1 MRPATSPHTTK
12 TGNGFVTMTKLAPL
26 TDGERNAA
34 IILVALG
41 AQLSANVM
49 RHIPDPMV
57 ERLTYAMSTMDRVE
71 PETRMS
77 ITQEFIEELE
87 TYRRFNYGG
96 VEYARE
102 VLAKAVGR
110 ERAEELL
117 SRVTYRDSQRPFDF
131 LADVEPVQLARFLQ
145 EEHPQTISL
154 ILAHLPPMLSA
165 RVFSCLPDTIR
176 TEVVNR
182 IGMMDRISPDV
193 VKVVESGLQSK
204 LSLVLPRQQQGE
216 SIGGVDFLVQLLNQV
231 DRSTEKSLMQE
242 LSERNPELAELV
254 QSRMFVFEDLAL
266 LDNRSLELV
275 LRDVD
280 KKDLLLAL
288 RGAPDNV
295 RNVIFRNISK
305 RAAQMMQEDLAVM
318 GPVRLRT
325 VEEAQ
330 KNIVKVVRRLEE
342 EEQIVISR
350 GNSEDVLI

>member
-1 MRPATSPHTTK
+1 
-12 TGNGFVTMTKLAPL
+12 MTKMAPL
-26 TDGERNAA
+26 TKGERNAA

-49 RHIPDPMV
+49 RHIPDPLV
-57 ERLTYAMSTMDRVE
+57 ERLTFAMSDMDRVM
-71 PETRMS
+71 PDVRASLTKN
-77 ITQEFIEELE
+77 FIEELE
-87 TYRRFNYGG
+87 TNRRFNYGG
-96 VEYARE
+96 IEYARE
-102 VLAKAVGR
+102 VLSKALGR
-110 ERAEELL
+110 ERAEEVL
-117 SRVTYRDSQRPFDF
+117 SRVTYRDSKRPFDF
-131 LADVEPVQLARFLQ
+131 LADVEPAQLARFLQ
-145 EEHPQTISL
+145 EEHPQTIAL
-154 ILAHLPPMLSA
+154 ILAHLPPVLSA
-165 RVFSCLPDTIR
+165 RVFSCLPDNNR

-193 VKVVESGLQSK
+193 VKVVETGLQSK

-216 SIGGVDFLVQLLNQV
+216 SIGGIDFLVQLLNQV
-231 DRSTEKSLMQE
+231 DRTTEKALMQE
-242 LSERNPELAELV
+242 LSAENPELAEQV
-254 QSRMFVFEDLAL
+254 QARMFVFEDLTL

-275 LRDVD
+275 LREVD

-330 KNIVKVVRRLEE
+330 KSIVKVVRRLEE

>member
-1 MRPATSPHTTK
+1 MAEVQTLNPI
-12 TGNGFVTMTKLAPL
+12 APP
-26 TDGERNAA
+26 TEAERRAA
-34 IILVALG
+34 IVLVSLG
-41 AQLSANVM
+41 AQLSATVL
-49 RHIPDPMV
+49 RHMPDKVV
-57 ERLTYAMSTMDRVE
+57 ERLTYAISSLDRV
-71 PETRMS
+71 PPDMRKS
-77 ITQEFIEELE
+77 ITEEFIEEAE
-87 TYRRFNYGG
+87 TRRKYHFGG

-102 VLAKAVGR
+102 VLAKAVGP
-110 ERAEELL
+110 ERAEQLL
-117 SRVTYRDSQRPFDF
+117 SRVAYRGSKRPFDF

-145 EEHPQTISL
+145 EEHPQTIAL
-154 ILAHLPPMLSA
+154 ILAHLPPVLSA
-165 RVFSCLPDTIR
+165 RVFSCVPEEIR

-193 VKVVESGLQSK
+193 VKVVETGLQSK
-204 LSLVLPRQQQGE
+204 LSSVLPRERQGE

-231 DRSTEKSLMQE
+231 DRSTEKALMTE
-242 LSERNPELAELV
+242 LSQVNPELAEQV
-254 QSRMFVFEDLAL
+254 QSQMFVFEDLTL

-275 LRDVD
+275 LREVD

-288 RGAPDNV
+288 RGAPESV
-295 RNVIFRNISK
+295 REVIFRNISK

-330 KNIVKVVRRLEE
+330 KNIVKVVRRLEQ

>member
-1 MRPATSPHTTK
+1 MK
-12 TGNGFVTMTKLAPL
+12 NGNTPNAGGSAPGLLTMTKLAPL

-49 RHIPDPMV
+49 RHIPDPLV
-57 ERLTYAMSTMDRVE
+57 ERLTYAMSTMNRVV
-71 PETRMS
+71 PEVRLS
-77 ITQEFIEELE
+77 LTQEFIEELE
-87 TYRRFNYGG
+87 THRRFNYGG
-96 VEYARE
+96 IEYARE
-102 VLAKAVGR
+102 VLSKAVGR

-117 SRVTYRDSQRPFDF
+117 SRVTYRDSKRPFDF
-131 LADVEPVQLARFLQ
+131 LADVEPVQVARFLQ

-154 ILAHLPPMLSA
+154 ILAHLPPTLSS
-165 RVFSCLPDTIR
+165 RVFTALPDTIR

-193 VKVVESGLQSK
+193 VKVVEDGLQSK

-216 SIGGVDFLVQLLNQV
+216 SIGGIDFLVQLLNQV
-231 DRSTEKSLMQE
+231 DRTTEKALM
-242 LSERNPELAELV
+242 SELAEINPDLAEQV
-254 QSRMFVFEDLAL
+254 QSRMFVFEDLTL

-280 KKDLLLAL
+280 KKDLLLAM
-288 RGAPDNV
+288 RGAPESV
-295 RNVIFRNISK
+295 RTLIFRNMSK

-330 KNIVKVVRRLEE
+330 KNIVKIVRRLEE

>member
-1 MRPATSPHTTK
+1 MKPSKSTSSQNAP
-12 TGNGFVTMTKLAPL
+12 GLMTMTKMAPL
-26 TDGERNAA
+26 SEGEKNAA
-34 IILVALG
+34 VILVALG

-49 RHIPDPMV
+49 RHIPDQLV
-57 ERLTYAMSTMDRVE
+57 ERLTFAMASMDRVM
-71 PETRMS
+71 PESRLS
-77 ITQEFIEELE
+77 ITTRFIEELE
-87 TYRRFNYGG
+87 THRRLNYGG
-96 VEYARE
+96 IEYARE
-102 VLAKAVGR
+102 VLSKAVGR

-117 SRVTYRDSQRPFDF
+117 SRVTYRDSKRPFDF

-145 EEHPQTISL
+145 EEHPQTIAL

-165 RVFSCLPDTIR
+165 RVFSCLPDTSR

-193 VKVVESGLQSK
+193 VKLVESGLQSK
-204 LSLVLPRQQQGE
+204 LSLVLPRQRQGE

-231 DRSTEKSLMQE
+231 DRTTEKALMQE
-242 LSERNPELAELV
+242 LGQVNPELAEQV
-254 QSRMFVFEDLAL
+254 QARMFVFEDLAL
-266 LDNRSLELV
+266 LDSRSLELV
-275 LRDVD
+275 LREVD

-288 RGAPDNV
+288 RGAPDSV